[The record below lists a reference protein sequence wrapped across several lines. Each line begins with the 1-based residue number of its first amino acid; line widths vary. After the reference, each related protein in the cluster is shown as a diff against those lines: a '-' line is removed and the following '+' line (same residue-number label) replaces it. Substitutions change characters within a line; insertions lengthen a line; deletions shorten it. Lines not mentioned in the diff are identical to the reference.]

1 MATIALS
8 ARELCATQRRRTRC
22 HASMRGTV
30 MRRGVCG
37 RRYTQTE
44 LLSYVIGRPSGV
56 CAVGVGVDMG
66 LRVRVSVLDRT
77 ETILL
82 YIQYIDERR

>member
-1 MATIALS
+1 M
-8 ARELCATQRRRTRC
+8 
-22 HASMRGTV
+22 
-30 MRRGVCG
+30 CG

-66 LRVRVSVLDRT
+66 LRVRVGVLDRT

-82 YIQYIDERR
+82 YERR